1 MRHREDVD
9 SGAAKGMKH
18 CVREGRTKTDEGRK
32 VRKQGRREWNRREW
46 TRIPRK

>member
-18 CVREGRTKTDEGRK
+18 CVREGRTKSDEGRT
-32 VRKQGRREWNRREW
+32 VRKTGKKRME
-46 TRIPRK
+46 